1 GAGHQLAR
9 RPTRLATGLHSPLR
23 RSGRVV
29 PAGVTVATHLT
40 ADGRGRAVD
49 QAGDPAQAEAL
60 GMTDL
65 NGGAFFNAEFGIGH
79 RGNTVPERSG
89 VALSFCGRPFFGI
102 NHLFIPLHGSL
113 SVSSTRFSL
122 VALRYYSAFF
132 MSTHKKPDLN
142 PSRSGFLSH
151 LALLQRRIIDI
162 PLRPLTIEGRE
173 IRLVE
178 RRVLCEA

>member
-1 GAGHQLAR
+1 DRVIDRLATDVGITKAGYVHVAQLAGNLLGRQTIPQHVDNEVEAFGAGHQLAR

-23 RSGRVV
+23 RPGRVV

-132 MSTHKKPDLN
+132 MSTHK
-142 PSRSGFLSH
+142 
-151 LALLQRRIIDI
+151 
-162 PLRPLTIEGRE
+162 
-173 IRLVE
+173 
-178 RRVLCEA
+178 

>member
-1 GAGHQLAR
+1 PQHVDNEVEAFGAGHQLAR

-23 RSGRVV
+23 RPGRVV

-79 RGNTVPERSG
+79 RCNTVPERSG
-89 VALSFCGRPFFGI
+89 VALSFCGRP
-102 NHLFIPLHGSL
+102 L
-113 SVSSTRFSL
+113 SVRFGGGG
-122 VALRYYSAFF
+122 
-132 MSTHKKPDLN
+132 THIFTLQEP
-142 PSRSGFLSH
+142 FLTTITGQ
-151 LALLQRRIIDI
+151 AMRDGRISY
-162 PLRPLTIEGRE
+162 R
-173 IRLVE
+173 
-178 RRVLCEA
+178 A

>member
-1 GAGHQLAR
+1 
-9 RPTRLATGLHSPLR
+9 
-23 RSGRVV
+23 V

-89 VALSFCGRPFFGI
+89 VALSFCGRLASK
-102 NHLFIPLHGSL
+102 NSE
-113 SVSSTRFSL
+113 VC
-122 VALRYYSAFF
+122 
-132 MSTHKKPDLN
+132 
-142 PSRSGFLSH
+142 SR
-151 LALLQRRIIDI
+151 
-162 PLRPLTIEGRE
+162 PE
-173 IRLVE
+173 IRGYFRPSIDLFFLDFSPLLLLV
-178 RRVLCEA
+178 

>member
-1 GAGHQLAR
+1 HQLAR
-9 RPTRLATGLHSPLR
+9 RPTRLATGLHSSLR
-23 RSGRVV
+23 RPGRVV

-89 VALSFCGRPFFGI
+89 VALSFCGRPFLVFHETSGKRLGDSDVEAEVHHVAVLDDVI
-102 NHLFIPLHGSL
+102 LAFQTPL
-113 SVSSTRFSL
+113 
-122 VALRYYSAFF
+122 A
-132 MSTHKKPDLN
+132 
-142 PSRSGFLSH
+142 GFLGAGF
-151 LALLQRRIIDI
+151 AL
-162 PLRPLTIEGRE
+162 
-173 IRLVE
+173 
-178 RRVLCEA
+178 VLD